1 MKIKQI
7 VVYQPVS
14 FKGYNKLSFNVKDN
28 FDIELTGTFFV
39 IKKDD
44 DHVCVNTSNVSQFT
58 MLEPPVDT
66 PTETVLKEPVLRPTR
81 PAKVA
86 PKANTEH
93 NPVIQC

>member
-14 FKGYNKLSFNVKDN
+14 FKGYNKLSFHVKDL
-28 FDIELTGTFFV
+28 FDIELTGTFFL

-58 MLEPPVDT
+58 MLEPLEQI
-66 PTETVLKEPVLRPTR
+66 TEDMPKEPIKGPTR
-81 PAKVA
+81 GLKAVSKV
-86 PKANTEH
+86 NVSEET
-93 NPVIQC
+93 NIQC